1 VSDDL
6 VKRTLWLDR
15 RDWELL
21 IAMHK
26 GWGASRVV
34 RRLIADY
41 AAQLRASKENV
52 VERTTNSDAD

>member
-1 VSDDL
+1 MSDDL

-15 RDWELL
+15 RDWDFLVET
-21 IAMHK
+21 HK

-41 AAQLRASKENV
+41 AAGLRTSKV
-52 VERTTNSDAD
+52 DVEVREIDRDSD